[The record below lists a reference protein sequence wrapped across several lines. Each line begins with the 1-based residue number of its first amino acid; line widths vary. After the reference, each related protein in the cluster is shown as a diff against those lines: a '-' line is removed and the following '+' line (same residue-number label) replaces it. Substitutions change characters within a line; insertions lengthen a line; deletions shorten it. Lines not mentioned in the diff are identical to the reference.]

1 MSDKRKSVHLEK
13 LAEVLGGDCVDDD
26 RGLDKWI
33 AYSLTRSCALHCI
46 VAFMDVDTLG
56 AQHPWI
62 YLEGE
67 IELLGSVHYGTHPP
81 DDNGG

>member
-13 LAEVLGGDCVDDD
+13 LAEVLCGDGVDDD

-56 AQHPWI
+56 AQRPWI
-62 YLEGE
+62 Y
-67 IELLGSVHYGTHPP
+67 
-81 DDNGG
+81 